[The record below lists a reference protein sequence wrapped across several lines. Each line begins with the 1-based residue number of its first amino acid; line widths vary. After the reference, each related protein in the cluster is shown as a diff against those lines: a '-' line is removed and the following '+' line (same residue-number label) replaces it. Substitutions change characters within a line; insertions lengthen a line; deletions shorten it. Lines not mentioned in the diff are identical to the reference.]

1 MKKNIGITLIKFLL
15 IILTIFVI
23 EYNKSKKYFT
33 DNMVVNYSLSSI
45 LEEQEKINHEIEKYA
60 RSSKYTIDNPKVI
73 LNPYKISPLT
83 ALIIFKTDDL
93 CSISVNVNDEYIFEM
108 EKSRKHIIP
117 IYGMY
122 EDKINMITLKIGDN
136 RLKEIEIITN
146 KASNVNSLDVNKA
159 IFDNYNDL
167 YFMTSPVGT
176 SASAY
181 DQNGNLKWYL
191 TERFTMDFEW
201 LDNGHFLV
209 GIPNASVG
217 DRKIGFVEID
227 YLGKIYNY
235 YVLEHGYEFEFQV
248 LSNGNYMLCGGDK
261 PVFYDKAWIYEIDS
275 TTGEMI
281 NYIDLYQIFKEI
293 DSDFDSNRLNYRIIR
308 NSFYYNENTG
318 EILISLRGLNS
329 VVSVDYIKKKINYIF
344 APAGIYSEKFDE
356 YLVSLDSGRFPLGIH
371 SVFMTEEGYI
381 GFINN
386 GYDRFNGFEVGG
398 EDRVSLYKDAYS
410 SAEIY
415 SIVDKKARLI
425 WSYDGGKDIFT
436 HQYGSFNIY
445 NGKKLINFGWTLE
458 DDYRNKQDST
468 LSDSEKNTDNTYAKI
483 IEFNEND
490 EVLFDAKI
498 ADGKYRIFKH
508 FLYEKNI
515 DNFDYE
521 DSSFNI
527 TVPPS
532 DIEKIYT
539 TSIEK
544 ELDSAILFENK
555 ISYTKFSIDTDYI
568 FDEYDEAY
576 ILLVDKYGK
585 SYKITYKEEQNNVIK
600 SLNIDLKKGEYALY
614 LIINNVYFKTNIKV
628 IY

>member
-1 MKKNIGITLIKFLL
+1 MKKNIRITLIIFLL

-60 RSSKYTIDNPKVI
+60 SSSKYTIDNPKVI

-93 CSISVNVNDEYIFEM
+93 CSISVNINDEYIYEM

-122 EDKINMITLKIGDN
+122 EDKINMITLMIGDN

-209 GIPNASVG
+209 GIPNANVG
-217 DRKIGFVEID
+217 DRKIGFVEMD

-281 NYIDLYQIFKEI
+281 DYIDLYQIFKEI

>member
-1 MKKNIGITLIKFLL
+1 MKKNIGITLIIFLL

-60 RSSKYTIDNPKVI
+60 SSSKYTIDNPKVI

-508 FLYEKNI
+508 FLYGKNI

-521 DSSFNI
+521 DFSFNI

>member
-1 MKKNIGITLIKFLL
+1 MKKNIGITLIIFLL

-93 CSISVNVNDEYIFEM
+93 CSISVNINDEYIFEM

-281 NYIDLYQIFKEI
+281 NYIDLYQMHNVK
-293 DSDFDSNRLNYRIIR
+293 
-308 NSFYYNENTG
+308 
-318 EILISLRGLNS
+318 
-329 VVSVDYIKKKINYIF
+329 
-344 APAGIYSEKFDE
+344 PA
-356 YLVSLDSGRFPLGIH
+356 
-371 SVFMTEEGYI
+371 
-381 GFINN
+381 
-386 GYDRFNGFEVGG
+386 
-398 EDRVSLYKDAYS
+398 
-410 SAEIY
+410 
-415 SIVDKKARLI
+415 
-425 WSYDGGKDIFT
+425 
-436 HQYGSFNIY
+436 
-445 NGKKLINFGWTLE
+445 
-458 DDYRNKQDST
+458 
-468 LSDSEKNTDNTYAKI
+468 
-483 IEFNEND
+483 
-490 EVLFDAKI
+490 
-498 ADGKYRIFKH
+498 
-508 FLYEKNI
+508 
-515 DNFDYE
+515 
-521 DSSFNI
+521 
-527 TVPPS
+527 
-532 DIEKIYT
+532 
-539 TSIEK
+539 
-544 ELDSAILFENK
+544 
-555 ISYTKFSIDTDYI
+555 
-568 FDEYDEAY
+568 
-576 ILLVDKYGK
+576 
-585 SYKITYKEEQNNVIK
+585 
-600 SLNIDLKKGEYALY
+600 
-614 LIINNVYFKTNIKV
+614 
-628 IY
+628 

>member
-1 MKKNIGITLIKFLL
+1 MKKNIGITLIIFLL

-60 RSSKYTIDNPKVI
+60 SSSKYTIDNPKVI

-93 CSISVNVNDEYIFEM
+93 CSISVNINDEYIFEM

-159 IFDNYNDL
+159 IFDNYNYL

-281 NYIDLYQIFKEI
+281 DYIDLYQIFKEI

-425 WSYDGGKDIFT
+425 WSYDGGKNIFT

-458 DDYRNKQDST
+458 DDYRNKQGST

-508 FLYEKNI
+508 FLYGKNI

-521 DSSFNI
+521 DFSFNI

>member
-1 MKKNIGITLIKFLL
+1 MKKNIRITLIIFLL

-60 RSSKYTIDNPKVI
+60 SSSKYTIDNPKVI

-508 FLYEKNI
+508 FLYGKNI

-521 DSSFNI
+521 DFSFNI